1 MSNSKKS
8 DNLRFAIFFIGAKSG
23 QHFLQSFRVLC
34 AMFRSISLVVEAN
47 FLVFDLSCAIF
58 AIEDGERVD
67 VAVGQK
73 KKRRPLCQVN
83 LKVNDAVAER
93 IRWLWFLGY
102 GVQIGGKYCTS
113 TSIFSCAALSA
124 RAAASPRSPPL
135 PAAFKKFTRVLV
147 AVTGGWNYH
156 KSEKT
161 FSTNTVRERQI

>member
-34 AMFRSISLVVEAN
+34 AMFRSISVVVEAN

-113 TSIFSCAALSA
+113 TSIFSCRMVMISYL
-124 RAAASPRSPPL
+124 PL
-135 PAAFKKFTRVLV
+135 ITSCKLVITHMTSFTSIKIIFIK
-147 AVTGGWNYH
+147 W
-156 KSEKT
+156 
-161 FSTNTVRERQI
+161 